1 MGDFLSVA
9 NKEHNHTI
17 FGKSADMRFCAT
29 GIQGWRNN
37 MEDAHV
43 GICDM
48 GDGNSFFGVF
58 DGHGGPEVSD
68 WVADHIVEELKQNVN
83 Y

>member
-1 MGDFLSVA
+1 
-9 NKEHNHTI
+9 
-17 FGKSADMRFCAT
+17 
-29 GIQGWRNN
+29 